1 MKLHLSNKFLI
12 IIILAVIVIALLLI
26 ITNGVSD
33 SQMNNSNTLPIE
45 NPSLN
50 ENQYNAKL
58 NELMSDIYP
67 EYTILDCC
75 DLGDEDLYIVNS
87 EGAVCI
93 VGFIYQYGED
103 GAFLGEYLRDFEYEK
118 EYYIHLK
125 GIDDSAKIIVTSK
138 QSNQYHNALLNQR
151 VSIGE
156 NKYYLS
162 IDELSAT
169 EKEYVRFQNFVDW
182 NIYDRW
188 LELKISE
195 GVDSITWIYGEYLK
209 NWYAEFEFT
218 LDYAKDLFEN
228 EEEYLIWKSK
238 NEEWLK
244 ITRELLNKEVNQFT
258 DEMHRLE
265 VIIPYS
271 DLVRQKVIDT
281 KYFLYILE
289 NNTTEKITDYISLKW
304 KGWK

>member
-12 IIILAVIVIALLLI
+12 IIFLAVIIIAILLLI
-26 ITNGVSD
+26 NSGVND
-33 SQMNNSNTLPIE
+33 FKANNSNTLPIE

-125 GIDDSAKIIVTSK
+125 GIDESAKIILTSK
-138 QSNQYHNALLNQR
+138 QSNQYPNALLNQK

-156 NKYYLS
+156 NKYYLC
-162 IDELSAT
+162 IDELSAP
-169 EKEYVRFQNFVDW
+169 EKEYVRFQNFVNW
-182 NIYDRW
+182 NGYDHW
-188 LELKISE
+188 LALKIAE
-195 GVDSITWIYGEYLK
+195 GVDSLSWVYGEYLK
-209 NWYAEFEFT
+209 YWYEEFEFT
-218 LDYAKDLFEN
+218 LEYAQQLFKN
-228 EEEYLIWKSK
+228 EDEYLVWKAE

>member
-1 MKLHLSNKFLI
+1 MKFHLSNKFLI
-12 IIILAVIVIALLLI
+12 AIALTVIIIAILLLI
-26 ITNGVSD
+26 NSGVND
-33 SQMNNSNTLPIE
+33 FKAKNSNSLPTE
-45 NPSLN
+45 NPSSN
-50 ENQYNAKL
+50 ENQYYAKL

-87 EGAVCI
+87 EGVVRI

-125 GIDDSAKIIVTSK
+125 GIDDSVKIMVTSK

-195 GVDSITWIYGEYLK
+195 GVDSLSWIYGEYLK

-218 LDYAKDLFEN
+218 LEYAKDLFEN
-228 EEEYLIWKSK
+228 EEEYLVWKSK

-244 ITRELLNKEVNQFT
+244 ITRELLNREVNQFT

-265 VIIPYS
+265 IIIPYS
-271 DLVRQKVIDT
+271 ELIRQKVIDT
-281 KYFLYILE
+281 KYFLYTLE
-289 NNTTEKITDYISLKW
+289 NDTVNDIDDYISLQW
-304 KGWK
+304 K

>member
-1 MKLHLSNKFLI
+1 MKFHLSNKFLI
-12 IIILAVIVIALLLI
+12 AIALTVIIIAILLLI
-26 ITNGVSD
+26 NSGVND
-33 SQMNNSNTLPIE
+33 FKANNSNTLPAE
-45 NPSLN
+45 NPSSN

-75 DLGDEDLYIVNS
+75 DLGNEDLYIVNS
-87 EGAVCI
+87 EGVVRI

-125 GIDDSAKIIVTSK
+125 GIDDSAKIMVTSK
-138 QSNQYHNALLNQR
+138 QSNQYPNALLNQG

-169 EKEYVRFQNFVDW
+169 EKEYVRFRDFVDW

-195 GVDSITWIYGEYLK
+195 GVDSLTWIYGEYLK

-228 EEEYLIWKSK
+228 EEEYLVWKSK

-265 VIIPYS
+265 IIIPYS
-271 DLVRQKVIDT
+271 ELIRQKVIDI
-281 KYFLYILE
+281 KYFLYTLE
-289 NNTTEKITDYISLKW
+289 NDTVNKITDYISLQW
-304 KGWK
+304 KQMN